1 MYNLSYLYDAVLYR
15 KFALSI
21 SKIIKMKKSLLSLAL
36 GGLGIGVTEFTI
48 MGMLPDVARDLSIS
62 IPQAGYLI
70 TAYALGVVI
79 GAPLL
84 VVSMSRFSPT
94 KTLILLMILFT
105 LFNGISIITPD
116 YELLLVSR
124 FISGLP
130 HGAFFGVG
138 SVVAS
143 RIADKGKEAQAV
155 SIMFSGL
162 TVANLLGVPLG
173 TYIGHHFSWRYTFVL
188 IAIIGLLTIIALQF
202 WMPKTEA
209 AKSKDNPWKD
219 FSIFRNGNV
228 WFMVL
233 IFSVAPGALFAWISY
248 IAPLMSEVSGIA
260 AQQLPYIMILAG
272 LGMFAGNLIGG
283 KLTDAFSP
291 SVIVIAVLLFQIVC
305 MLTIYYTAY
314 NAWASLVMTFL
325 TGVTTFA
332 LVPSLTLLLL
342 NSVKS
347 DAEMLVAS
355 LGPACFN
362 IANALGA
369 FLGGVPIEKG
379 YGYTSPVLVG
389 AAMTAGGIVITL
401 LYMKKNKK
409 IKPATLAH
417 RVSH

>member
-1 MYNLSYLYDAVLYR
+1 
-15 KFALSI
+15 
-21 SKIIKMKKSLLSLAL
+21 MKKSLLSLAL

-70 TAYALGVVI
+70 ATYALGVVI

-84 VVSMSRFSPT
+84 VVFMNRLSP
-94 KTLILLMILFT
+94 KRMLVLLMMMFT
-105 LFNGISIITPD
+105 VFNGLSIIAPNF
-116 YELLLVSR
+116 EFLLASR

-143 RIADKGKEAQAV
+143 RLAAKGKEAQAV
-155 SIMFSGL
+155 SLMFSGL

-188 IAIIGLLTIIALQF
+188 ITIIGVLTILALKF
-202 WMPKTEA
+202 WMPEGEV
-209 AKSKDNPWKD
+209 AKRKGNPWKD
-219 FSIFRNGNV
+219 FAIFRNSNI

-248 IAPLMSEVSGIA
+248 IAPLMTEVTGFA
-260 AQQLPYIMILAG
+260 EQQLPYIMVLAG
-272 LGMFAGNLIGG
+272 LGMFVGNLIGG
-283 KLTDAFSP
+283 KLTDMYSP
-291 SVIVIAVLLFQIVC
+291 VVIVITVLILQIAV
-305 MLTIYYTAY
+305 MLGIYYTASS
-314 NAWASLVMTFL
+314 AWTSLVMTFL
-325 TGVTTFA
+325 TGVITFA

-342 NSVKS
+342 NAIKS

-369 FLGGVPIEKG
+369 FFGGVPIDKG
-379 YGYTSPVLVG
+379 YAFTSPVLVG
-389 AAMTAGGIVITL
+389 AAMSVGGILITL
-401 LYMKKNKK
+401 LYMNKNKK
-409 IKPATLAH
+409 RARLAQAYN
-417 RVSH
+417 

>member
-1 MYNLSYLYDAVLYR
+1 
-15 KFALSI
+15 
-21 SKIIKMKKSLLSLAL
+21 MKKSLLSLAL
-36 GGLGIGVTEFTI
+36 GGLGIGITEFTI

-70 TAYALGVVI
+70 TAYALGVVV

-84 VVSMSRFSPT
+84 VMGMNKFSPT

-105 LFNGISIITPD
+105 VFNGLSIIAPD
-116 YELLLVSR
+116 YELLMVSR

-143 RIADKGKEAQAV
+143 RLADKGKEAQAV
-155 SIMFSGL
+155 ATMFSGL

-173 TYIGHHFSWRYTFVL
+173 TYIGHHFSWRYTFLL
-188 IAIIGLLTIIALQF
+188 IAIIGLLTILALKL

-209 AKSKDNPWKD
+209 RKSKQNPWKD
-219 FSIFRNGNV
+219 FSIFRSSNV

-248 IAPLMSEVSGIA
+248 IAPLMSDVSGIA
-260 AQQLPYIMILAG
+260 EQHLPYIMVLAG
-272 LGMFAGNLIGG
+272 LGMFVGNLIGG

-291 SVIVIAVLLFQIVC
+291 SVIVIAVLVFQIVC
-305 MLTIYYTAY
+305 MMTIYYTAA
-314 NAWASLVMTFL
+314 NAWASLIMTFL

-369 FLGGVPIEKG
+369 FLGGLPIEKG
-379 YGYTSPVLVG
+379 YGYTSPVLIG
-389 AAMTAGGIVITL
+389 AAMAAAGIIISL
-401 LYMKKNKK
+401 LYLRRNKK
-409 IKPATLAH
+409 QKYAVEAC
-417 RVSH
+417 

>member
-188 IAIIGLLTIIALQF
+188 IAIIGLLTIVALQF

-260 AQQLPYIMILAG
+260 TQQLPYIMVLAG

-409 IKPATLAH
+409 IKPAALAH

>member
-1 MYNLSYLYDAVLYR
+1 
-15 KFALSI
+15 
-21 SKIIKMKKSLLSLAL
+21 MKKSLLSLAL
-36 GGLGIGVTEFTI
+36 GGLGIGITEFTI

-84 VVSMSRFSPT
+84 VVGLNKFSPT

-105 LFNGISIITPD
+105 VFNGLSIIAPD
-116 YELLLVSR
+116 YEILMVSR

-143 RIADKGKEAQAV
+143 RLADKGKEAQAV
-155 SIMFSGL
+155 ATMFSGL

-173 TYIGHHFSWRYTFVL
+173 TYIGHHFSWRYTFLL
-188 IAIIGLLTIIALQF
+188 IAIIGLFTILALKL
-202 WMPKTEA
+202 WMPRTEA
-209 AKSKDNPWKD
+209 RKSKQNLWKD
-219 FSIFRNGNV
+219 FSIFRSSNV

-248 IAPLMSEVSGIA
+248 IAPLMSDVSGIA
-260 AQQLPYIMILAG
+260 EKHLPYIMVLAG
-272 LGMFAGNLIGG
+272 LGMFVGNLIGG

-291 SVIVIAVLLFQIVC
+291 SVIVIAVLVFQIVC
-305 MLTIYYTAY
+305 MMTIYYTAA

-389 AAMTAGGIVITL
+389 ATMAATGIVISI
-401 LYMKKNKK
+401 LYLRRNKK
-409 IKPATLAH
+409 QKYAVEAC
-417 RVSH
+417 

>member
-1 MYNLSYLYDAVLYR
+1 
-15 KFALSI
+15 
-21 SKIIKMKKSLLSLAL
+21 MKKSLLSLAL
-36 GGLGIGVTEFTI
+36 GGLGIGITEFTI

-70 TAYALGVVI
+70 TAYALGVVV

-84 VVSMSRFSPT
+84 VVGMNKFSPT

-105 LFNGISIITPD
+105 VFNGLSIIAPD
-116 YELLLVSR
+116 YELLMVSR

-143 RIADKGKEAQAV
+143 RLADKGKEAQAV
-155 SIMFSGL
+155 ATMFSGL

-173 TYIGHHFSWRYTFVL
+173 TYIGHHFSWRYTFLL
-188 IAIIGLLTIIALQF
+188 IAIIGLLTILALKL

-209 AKSKDNPWKD
+209 RKNKQNPWKD
-219 FSIFRNGNV
+219 FSIFRSSNV

-248 IAPLMSEVSGIA
+248 IAPLMSDVSGIA
-260 AQQLPYIMILAG
+260 EQHLPYIMVLAG
-272 LGMFAGNLIGG
+272 LGMFVGNLIGG

-291 SVIVIAVLLFQIVC
+291 SVIVIAVLVFQIVC
-305 MLTIYYTAY
+305 MMTIYYTAA
-314 NAWASLVMTFL
+314 NAWASLIMTFL

-389 AAMTAGGIVITL
+389 AAMAAAGIVISL
-401 LYMKKNKK
+401 LYLRRNKK
-409 IKPATLAH
+409 QKYAVEAC
-417 RVSH
+417 

>member
-1 MYNLSYLYDAVLYR
+1 
-15 KFALSI
+15 
-21 SKIIKMKKSLLSLAL
+21 MKKSLLSLAL
-36 GGLGIGVTEFTI
+36 GGLGIGITEFTI

-70 TAYALGVVI
+70 TAYALGVVV

-84 VVSMSRFSPT
+84 VVGLNKFSPT

-105 LFNGISIITPD
+105 VFNGLSIIAPD
-116 YELLLVSR
+116 YELLMVSR

-143 RIADKGKEAQAV
+143 RLADKGKEAQAV
-155 SIMFSGL
+155 ATMFSGL

-173 TYIGHHFSWRYTFVL
+173 TYIGHHFSWRYTFLL
-188 IAIIGLLTIIALQF
+188 IAIIGLLTILALKL

-209 AKSKDNPWKD
+209 RENKQSPWKD
-219 FSIFRNGNV
+219 FSIFCSSNV

-248 IAPLMSEVSGIA
+248 IAPLMSDVSGIA
-260 AQQLPYIMILAG
+260 EKHLPYIMVLAG
-272 LGMFAGNLIGG
+272 LGMFVGNLIGG

-291 SVIVIAVLLFQIVC
+291 SVIVVAVLVFQIVC
-305 MLTIYYTAY
+305 MMTIYYTAA

-379 YGYTSPVLVG
+379 YGYTSPVLIG
-389 AAMTAGGIVITL
+389 AAMAAAGIVISL
-401 LYMKKNKK
+401 LYLRRNKK
-409 IKPATLAH
+409 QKYAVEAC
-417 RVSH
+417 